1 MTTSDELGVSARQV
15 MIDIF
20 RNKDVEAVDRNFGRS
35 FVQRD
40 PSLPDGFAGMRS
52 YAAEIASSPAAD
64 ITIYRTLVDGD
75 SVLLNSRYEGLKN
88 APGRTIAMDL
98 FRFADGK
105 IVEHWGGQEPEGPIA
120 TFPAIRRWTVR
131 QRCRT
136 AIGRKPTEPSSRPT
150 GKS

>member
-1 MTTSDELGVSARQV
+1 

-52 YAAEIASSPAAD
+52 YAAEIASSPAAG

-88 APGRTIAMDL
+88 APGPTIAMDL
-98 FRFADGK
+98 FRFADAN
-105 IVEHWGGQEPEGPIA
+105 IVEPWVGRDPEVPDLNVSGP
-120 TFPAIRRWTVR
+120 TQV
-131 QRCRT
+131 
-136 AIGRKPTEPSSRPT
+136 
-150 GKS
+150 